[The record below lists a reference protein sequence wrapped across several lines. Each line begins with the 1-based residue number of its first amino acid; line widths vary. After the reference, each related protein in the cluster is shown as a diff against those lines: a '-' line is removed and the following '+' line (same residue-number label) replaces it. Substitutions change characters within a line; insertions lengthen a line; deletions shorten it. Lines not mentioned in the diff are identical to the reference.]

1 MPIYANFKNV
11 LHVKKSGGGG
21 AVSTFDIFT
30 YPASVA
36 KLYSGA
42 YPTAFPS
49 LKRKKKTMLRRYSTL
64 LLAVM
69 WIRIDFN
76 AYPDPAFYLNADPDP
91 NPECQTDADPGQTLK
106 SQEKPF

>member
-1 MPIYANFKNV
+1 MY
-11 LHVKKSGGGG
+11 VKKSGGGEGG

-49 LKRKKKTMLRRYSTL
+49 LKRKKKTMFRRYSTL
-64 LLAVM
+64 LLAVF
-69 WIRIDFN
+69 WILIGFDADPN
-76 AYPDPAFYLNADPDP
+76 PAFYLNADPDP
-91 NPECQTDADPGQTLK
+91 DPESQTDADPGQTLK